1 MEKEGIEPNK
11 KILTPT
17 SIYNWLA
24 ENKKID
30 AQALQLD
37 SIKPF
42 NHFNRIDFYTPP
54 SKRKQKCWKPPIP
67 NYNKLLLFATEH
79 SFTFFWKFTLWYW
92 RQEKQYL
99 SCYHRGCHF
108 HSLPI
113 RLSLT
118 SKDRGGHLHTLFHCI
133 LRSVI
138 YKQTIEHDIWCN
150 KQQSIH
156 SQNLSSKP
164 YLPYQT
170 GIPLRCW
177 RTVTRHWNQIRISQ
191 ALLSQL

>member
-1 MEKEGIEPNK
+1 MTSHKLKRPKSHEIRVWQFISLIGYCKKNQKSIIREMEKEGIEPNK

-79 SFTFFWKFTLWYW
+79 SFTFFENLHFDTGGKKNNTFLVITGVVISILSPSDWVFRVKTGVVISILSFIVFWEVWYIS
-92 RQEKQYL
+92 RQ
-99 SCYHRGCHF
+99 
-108 HSLPI
+108 
-113 RLSLT
+113 
-118 SKDRGGHLHTLFHCI
+118 
-133 LRSVI
+133 
-138 YKQTIEHDIWCN
+138 
-150 KQQSIH
+150 
-156 SQNLSSKP
+156 
-164 YLPYQT
+164 
-170 GIPLRCW
+170 
-177 RTVTRHWNQIRISQ
+177 
-191 ALLSQL
+191 